1 MTQGPGALG
10 TGRVSGGSGNF
21 AGMSSEAV
29 ETLTACAYSTSLGPV
44 SMDGNL
50 TITLPA
56 TVSEDN

>member
-1 MTQGPGALG
+1 MYFRIMTQGP
-10 TGRVSGGSGNF
+10 GSGNF
-21 AGMSSEAV
+21 AGMSSETV
-29 ETLTACAYSTSLGPV
+29 ETLTARAYSTSLGPV

>member
-10 TGRVSGGSGNF
+10 TGCVSGGSGNF

-44 SMDGNL
+44 SMDSNL

>member
-10 TGRVSGGSGNF
+10 TGRVSGGNGEF
-21 AGMSSEAV
+21 AGMASEAV
-29 ETLTACAYSTSLGPV
+29 ESLRARAYSAEFGPV

-56 TVSEDN
+56 TVTVDD